1 LVLAVGDRTGS
12 VSKECEAMRRVLHG
26 RRLIGVLAV
35 VAAMVATLAGT
46 AVAAPGGDP
55 GPPPW
60 APGPGGSDV
69 IHVMHGNDAHLGGS
83 RRSASPLLSY
93 HGGAV
98 QTVPAAYLVFWGS
111 QWNGNDPSGE
121 APVLQKFL
129 GGLYGSADTWS
140 TSTTQY
146 CQSVAV
152 RSTNCGTATAL
163 NMVAHPANSPLLD
176 APALFDNT
184 VVAPSNPT
192 QSDLAA
198 EAVRAAG
205 LVKASVNTKAQF
217 VIATA
222 HNNNATGFGSSYC
235 AWHSSTS
242 SPYGNLAYTNLP
254 YMTDAGA
261 SCGAGFVN
269 GTGTAGAL
277 DGVTIVSGHEYAE
290 TVTDPFPNSG
300 WLDANGLENGDKCSW
315 ISSGQGQAANVTIA
329 SGTFPVQSL
338 WSNNY
343 KNIGGCVIRY
353 ASPTDQG

>member
-1 LVLAVGDRTGS
+1 V
-12 VSKECEAMRRVLHG
+12 MRRGLHS
-26 RRLIGVLAV
+26 RRLVGVPAV
-35 VAAMVATLAGT
+35 VAASVASLAGT
-46 AVAAPGGDP
+46 AMAAPGGDP

-69 IHVMHGNDAHLGGS
+69 IHVLHGNDAHPGGS
-83 RRSASPLLSY
+83 GRSASPLLSY

-98 QTVPAAYLVFWGS
+98 QTAPAAYLVFWGS
-111 QWNGNDPSGE
+111 QWSNDPSVE

-152 RSTNCGTATAL
+152 RSTNCSTATAP
-163 NMVAHPANSPLLD
+163 NMISHPANPPLLD
-176 APALFDNT
+176 ALFDNT
-184 VVAPSNPT
+184 VIAPSNPT

-205 LVKASVNTKAQF
+205 LVKAKAGSVNTKAQF

-222 HNNNATGFGSSYC
+222 HGYNATGFGSSYC

-242 SPYGNLAYTNLP
+242 SPTFGNLAYTNLP

-269 GTGTAGAL
+269 GTAGAL
-277 DGVTIVSGHEYAE
+277 DGVTIVAGHEYAE

-300 WLDANGLENGDKCSW
+300 WLDANGAENGDKCSW
-315 ISSGQGQAANVTIA
+315 ISSGQGKASNVTTA
-329 SGTFPVQSL
+329 NGPFPVQSL

-343 KNIGGCVIRY
+343 NYNKNIGGCVISY
-353 ASPTDQG
+353 TSPTSQG